1 MRGSYLNEKKKKAVS
16 KSKPKFSNNKFWIG
30 CREMGTLLHCWW
42 GCKLIRP
49 LWKMIWSSSLITGH
63 ISREDHNSQRCMYP
77 NVYCSPIYNSE
88 DMGLT
93 QMSINRG
100 MDEENVTHIHNRILL
115 IHKKERICRDVD
127 GPRHSYRLK
136 YSRKRKT
143 NIY

>member
-30 CREMGTLLHCWW
+30 CREMGTLLYCWW

-63 ISREDHNSQRCMYP
+63 ISRVNQNSTHMHP